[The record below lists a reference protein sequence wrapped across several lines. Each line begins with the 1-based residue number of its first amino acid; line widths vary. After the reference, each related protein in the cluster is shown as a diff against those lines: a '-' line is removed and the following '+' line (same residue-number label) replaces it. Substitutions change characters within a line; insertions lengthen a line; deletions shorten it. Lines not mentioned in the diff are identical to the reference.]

1 MRTAVINFLLFQTGW
16 FACVLG
22 GANNMP
28 WLGLIVVSGII
39 VYHLGQ
45 SKRPLNE
52 VKLILLAVV
61 LGTLW
66 DSLLVSMGWLNYSS
80 GMLMTY
86 LAPYWIIAMWA
97 LFSTTLNVSLKW
109 MKGRLLMAAV
119 FGAVGGPM
127 AYYAGYK
134 LGAVAV
140 PDIAVA
146 MLALGIGWAVMMPLL
161 MFLSDRFNGFE
172 LFQQARS

>member
-1 MRTAVINFLLFQTGW
+1 MRTVVINFLLFQAGW

-28 WLGLIVVSGII
+28 WLGPVVVAGII

-45 SKRPLNE
+45 SQRPSSE

-66 DSLLVSMGWLNYSS
+66 DSLLVTMGWLNYSS
-80 GMLMTY
+80 GMLMAY

-109 MKGRLLMAAV
+109 MKGRMFLAAV
-119 FGAVGGPM
+119 FGAVGGPL
-127 AYYAGYK
+127 AYFAGYK

-146 MLALGIGWAVMMPLL
+146 MIALGIGWAVMMPVL
-161 MFLSDRFNGFE
+161 MYLSDRFNGFD
-172 LFQQARS
+172 LLRQARS